1 MLDADY
7 SVALTLLLNYPPP
20 ELPQGPETFV
30 EDALYLRDNLNM
42 SSGAKII
49 TKYSG
54 KAPILSL
61 STSRPTIPAGQVKPN
76 SAEQKF
82 SRRRSPLP
90 SPARFLQHQGGVEA
104 LLHGAAKGVFERGER
119 LGINQAVRDA
129 VSEVKKNMHNRSP
142 GPSELSRTASGSTR
156 WSLDEGRALPFVGK
170 SMAALEAR
178 NKELARLMGEAL
190 EDLRKFPEP
199 IGSTAATSE
208 SAAIEKLQVIQLCLE
223 DSNLPLPS
231 DSSSDPITPK
241 IAGKKEQQ
249 ADMLQM
255 NDAAKIFQAP
265 STVDIARFPEGNSLE
280 LSTSLPM
287 LPDHE
292 SMISTYHVDESSPIK
307 LKSSLTQSLGVA
319 AEDLTTAEQPAAIMA
334 TRSTL
339 AQSSF
344 AWMLEPDEQSASS
357 GSSLSP
363 KGPAPFSP
371 SGRKL
376 TMNATREKTA
386 FLFGDEVDDTGMDT
400 GKADRHVESRDGLN
414 LAAMN
419 KGGAQ

>member
-7 SVALTLLLNYPPP
+7 SVALTLLLNYPSP
-20 ELPQGPETFV
+20 ELPHGPETFV
-30 EDALYLRDNLNM
+30 EDAIYLRDNLNM

-54 KAPILSL
+54 KAPISSL
-61 STSRPTIPAGQVKPN
+61 STSRPTISAGGVKPN
-76 SAEQKF
+76 PAEQKF

-119 LGINQAVRDA
+119 LGINQVVRDA
-129 VSEVKKNMHNRSP
+129 VSEVKKNIHNRSP
-142 GPSELSRTASGSTR
+142 GPSGLSRPASGSTR
-156 WSLDEGRALPFVGK
+156 WPLDEGRDLPFVGK
-170 SMAALEAR
+170 SMAALETR

-190 EDLRKFPEP
+190 EDLRKFSEP
-199 IGSTAATSE
+199 VDSTAATSE

-223 DSNLPLPS
+223 NSNLPLPS
-231 DSSSDPITPK
+231 DSSSAPTTPK

-249 ADMLQM
+249 GEMLQM
-255 NDAAKIFQAP
+255 NDAARISQAP
-265 STVDIARFPEGNSLE
+265 STMDAARFREGNALQ
-280 LSTSLPM
+280 LSISLPM
-287 LPDHE
+287 LADHE
-292 SMISTYHVDESSPIK
+292 SMISTCHVDESSSIK

-319 AEDLTTAEQPAAIMA
+319 AEDLTAAEQPSAIMP

-357 GSSLSP
+357 GSSLSL
-363 KGPAPFSP
+363 KGSAPFSP
-371 SGRKL
+371 SGRRP
-376 TMNATREKTA
+376 TMNATREKAA

-400 GKADRHVESRDGLN
+400 GKPSGRIESREGFN